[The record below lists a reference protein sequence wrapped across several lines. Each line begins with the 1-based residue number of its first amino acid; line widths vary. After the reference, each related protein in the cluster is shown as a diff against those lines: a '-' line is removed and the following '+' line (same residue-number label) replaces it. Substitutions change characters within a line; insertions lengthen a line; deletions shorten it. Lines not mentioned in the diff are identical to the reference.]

1 MNKKKKVLSVAR
13 RILFYKLFHAT
24 NHAEVFDYLVVIL
37 LSYEK
42 YSFACII
49 CEYGLIEL
57 NVKFRNAVKEFL
69 KRFYLMCEKQC

>member
-24 NHAEVFDYLVVIL
+24 NHAEVSDYLVTF
-37 LSYEK
+37 SYEK

-49 CEYGLIEL
+49 CENGLIEL
-57 NVKFRNAVKEFL
+57 TSNLETQL
-69 KRFYLMCEKQC
+69 SEKQG

>member
-57 NVKFRNAVKEFL
+57 TSNLETRL
-69 KRFYLMCEKQC
+69 KNF